1 MKKIEEINKVKAVVE
16 YILQQMFISPFPCR
30 RMMCEGWPD
39 NESKFDFGFKLKE
52 IRYPHALVMN

>member
-1 MKKIEEINKVKAVVE
+1 MQAITGTVLDVV
-16 YILQQMFISPFPCR
+16 IR
-30 RMMCEGWPD
+30 NMMGMTVMADEVYSPD